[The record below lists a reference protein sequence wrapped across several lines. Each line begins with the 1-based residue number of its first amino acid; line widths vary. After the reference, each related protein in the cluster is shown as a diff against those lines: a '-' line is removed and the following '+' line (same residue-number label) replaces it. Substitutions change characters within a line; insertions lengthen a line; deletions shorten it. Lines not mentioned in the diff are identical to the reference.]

1 MKRAAA
7 TARLSILSNAALIV
21 LKLAVGF
28 ASGSVSIISEAIHSL
43 MDLAAAFMAFL
54 SIRVAQR
61 PADAEHPYGH
71 EKLENVSGVLEAALI
86 FAASA
91 LIIVEAVRKLI
102 HPAPIE
108 SLELGVAV
116 MAAAGAVNIFV
127 SRRLYKVAREEESVA
142 LEADALH
149 LRTDVYSSF
158 GVALGLLVIVVLKR
172 AFGFAWAYYLDPAI
186 AIAIALFILREAWL
200 MLGKAFGPLIDAS
213 LSSDELEIV
222 RRSVARYPDIAMHE
236 VRTRRAGGKRYID
249 FHLTVPE
256 AMSVLDAH
264 ELCDEIER
272 GLEKTLRNT
281 SVLIHTE
288 PAIALPRGGRS
299 RLSKDE
305 LARRLGEIG
314 SEVAGTDIRVHHLH
328 VFDNGQSTELIFHI
342 DLDSSASLAEA
353 HALASRF
360 EERVRG
366 ELGFE
371 PTIHVEPRK
380 EPGPGSGPP
389 GSGRPPA

>member
-1 MKRAAA
+1 MKRAAR
-7 TARLSILSNAALIV
+7 TARLSILSNAALIA

-28 ASGSVSIISEAIHSL
+28 VSGSVSIISEAIHSL

-91 LIIVEAVRKLI
+91 LIIAEAVRKLI
-102 HPAPIE
+102 RPAPIE

-116 MAAAGAVNIFV
+116 MAVAGAVNIFV

-149 LRTDVYSSF
+149 LRTDVYSSL
-158 GVALGLLVIVVLKR
+158 GVALGLLVIVVLR
-172 AFGFAWAYYLDPAI
+172 RVFGFAWAYYLDPVI
-186 AIAIALFILREAWL
+186 AIAIALFILREAWG
-200 MLGKAFGPLIDAS
+200 MLGKAFGPLIDSS
-213 LSSDELEIV
+213 LSAEELEIV
-222 RRSVARYPDIAMHE
+222 RLSVARYPDVSMHE

-256 AMSVLDAH
+256 SMSVLDSH

-272 GLEKTLRNT
+272 GLEKRLRNT

-288 PAIALPRGGRS
+288 PAIAVPVGERRA
-299 RLSKDE
+299 LSKDE
-305 LARRLGEIG
+305 LERRLGEIG
-314 SEVAGTDIRVHHLH
+314 RTVAGTDIRVHHLH
-328 VFDNGQSTELIFHI
+328 VFDTSQSTELIFHI
-342 DLDSSASLAEA
+342 DLDSSVSLAEA

-360 EERVRG
+360 EERVRS

-380 EPGPGSGPP
+380 ESGPGRSAG
-389 GSGRPPA
+389 